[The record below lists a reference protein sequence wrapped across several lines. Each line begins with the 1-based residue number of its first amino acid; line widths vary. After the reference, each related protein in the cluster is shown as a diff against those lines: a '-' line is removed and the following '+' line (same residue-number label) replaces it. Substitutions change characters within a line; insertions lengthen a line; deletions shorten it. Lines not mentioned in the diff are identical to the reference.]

1 MSVVAGVDIRRARDE
16 TERAAAADL
25 RIRVF
30 CDEQGV
36 PRSEEFDGRDGDA
49 THLVA
54 VEDGVVLGTCRLL
67 GGGDT
72 VRLGRLAVGRAARRR
87 GIGAALLAVGEAEA
101 RAAGAERIVLNAQTR
116 ALGLYKAAGYETRG
130 DRFIEAGIEHVRME
144 RRLA

>member
-1 MSVVAGVDIRRARDE
+1 MSVVAGVDIRRSRDE

-30 CDEQGV
+30 CGEQGV
-36 PRSEEFDGRDGDA
+36 SPSEEFDGRDAEA

-67 GGGDT
+67 GAGDT
-72 VRLGRLAVGRAARRR
+72 VRLGRLAVAREARRR
-87 GIGAALLAVGEAEA
+87 GIGAALLAAGEAEA
-101 RAAGAERIVLNAQTR
+101 RAAGAERIVLNAQTQ
-116 ALGLYKAAGYETRG
+116 ALGLYTAAGYEAQG
-130 DRFIEAGIEHVRME
+130 EPFMEAGIEHVRME